1 MADLSDNQKKTQ
13 IPPPKEGFSL
23 GGQAPNQSFGAPAVS
38 GSQASDFWQSD
49 QTKNLGTD
57 TGLSK
62 PGPNQNLSTSKFQL
76 PPQDIQVVSRQSSV
90 VSRQKNQIVP
100 EQQPPT
106 TAPQP
111 SAPNPRPSASP
122 TQDARII
129 AKETLDQREA
139 EKVFHEG
146 MLSVRDII
154 APAAFVIN
162 PGYLQL
168 GDTFCKT
175 LFVYTY
181 PRYLEANWLSPI
193 INYDI
198 TMDIGLHIHP
208 LETANVMRELKTQVG
223 KIQSSMMI
231 AQEKG
236 APRDPELETALG
248 DVEALR
254 DVLQRGE
261 VRLFQLGL
269 YFTIY
274 AHTLEELGTLTKQL
288 ESTLGGMLIYTKETL
303 LQMDSGFV
311 ATAPLLRDAISVL
324 RNLDTGSLS
333 SVFPFT
339 SSELTQEDGILYGV
353 NRHNNSLIIFDRF
366 NLENANSVVF
376 AKSGSGK
383 SYMIKLEALR
393 SLMFGTD
400 IIIVD
405 PENEY
410 KNLCDAVGGS
420 YLRISLNS
428 QQRINP
434 FDLPRG
440 LDPEKESGEDILRS
454 TISSLHGLINL
465 MVGGLTP
472 EEDALVEKGLYE
484 AYALKDITTDP
495 ESQKN
500 EPPIMQDFYNVLSN
514 MNGTES
520 ITRRLSKYVEGTF
533 AGLFNAP
540 TNFELKPGFV
550 AFSVRDLE
558 EELRPVAMYT
568 ILNYIW
574 TKIRMDM
581 RRRLMIIDE
590 AWWMMQYEDSAK
602 FLHGLAKR
610 ARKYYL
616 GLTII
621 SQDVEDF
628 LSSRFGKAIVSNSS
642 MQVLLKQS
650 TASVDIVAETFGLT
664 EGEKYLLLGSDIG
677 EGLFF
682 AGLNHVAIKVIA
694 SYSEDQIITT
704 NPEQLLA
711 QAGTTPTDQQE
722 L

>member
-1 MADLSDNQKKTQ
+1 MPDPIKNPTSADTSTFGRPVATPPASSLS
-13 IPPPKEGFSL
+13 SL
-23 GGQAPNQSFGAPAVS
+23 SSSSSSP
-38 GSQASDFWQSD
+38 SQPLSSSSSADFWQD
-49 QTKNLGTD
+49 AKNPTLD
-57 TGLSK
+57 PKESQLSK
-62 PGPNQNLSTSKFQL
+62 KFTT
-76 PPQDIQVVSRQSSV
+76 PPQITIGEG
-90 VSRQKNQIVP
+90 K
-100 EQQPPT
+100 PPT
-106 TAPQP
+106 LEVEESTELQKPVVDSKTSPPIAENPQP
-111 SAPNPRPSASP
+111 EPDP
-122 TQDARII
+122 QQL
-129 AKETLDQREA
+129 AKENLIVKEA
-139 EKVFHEG
+139 QKVFAEG

-154 APAAFVIN
+154 APAAFLVN
-162 PGYLQL
+162 PSYLQL
-168 GDTFCKT
+168 GDIFCKT

-193 INYDI
+193 INYDV
-198 TMDIGLHIHP
+198 TMDIGMHIHP
-208 LETANVMRELKTQVG
+208 LETANVMHDLKNQVG

-274 AHTLEELGTLTKQL
+274 GDTLEELNTLVKQF
-288 ESTLGGMLIYTKETL
+288 ESTLGGMLIYTKESL
-303 LQMDSGFV
+303 LQMDGGFIS
-311 ATAPLLRDAISVL
+311 TAPLMEDKISVL
-324 RNLDTGSLS
+324 RNLDTGSIS
-333 SVFPFT
+333 SIFPFT
-339 SSELTQEDGILYGV
+339 SSELTQEDGILYGI

-383 SYMIKLEALR
+383 SYLIKLEALR
-393 SLMFGTD
+393 SLMLGTD
-400 IIIVD
+400 IIVVD
-405 PENEY
+405 PESEY

-420 YLRISLNS
+420 YLKISLNAK
-428 QQRINP
+428 QRINP

-440 LDPEKESGEDILRS
+440 INPEKETGDDVLRS
-454 TISSLHGLINL
+454 NISSLHGLINL

-472 EEDALVEKGLYE
+472 EEDALVEKGIYE
-484 AYALKDITTDP
+484 TYALKDITTDP

-520 ITRRLSKYVEGTF
+520 VTRRLSKYTEGTF

-550 AFSVRDLE
+550 VFSVRDLE
-558 EELRPVAMYT
+558 EQLRPIAMYM
-568 ILNYIW
+568 ILDYIW

-628 LSSRFGKAIVSNSS
+628 LASRYGKAIVSNSS
-642 MQVLLKQS
+642 MQILLKQS
-650 TASVDIVAETFGLT
+650 TASIDIVAETFALT
-664 EGEKYLLLGSDIG
+664 EGEKYLLLESDVG

-694 SYSEDQIITT
+694 SYTEDQIITT
-704 NPEQLLA
+704 DPEQLLS
-711 QAGTTPTDQQE
+711 QTGQTPQGQE
-722 L
+722 SL

>member
-1 MADLSDNQKKTQ
+1 MDKNTQNNPITDNSSASGSPQPNDSFGSPTASPTFNQATSDN
-13 IPPPKEGFSL
+13 
-23 GGQAPNQSFGAPAVS
+23 
-38 GSQASDFWQSD
+38 DFWQSEAKPT
-49 QTKNLGTD
+49 QNTNPKTIQQP
-57 TGLSK
+57 TGAEFK
-62 PGPNQNLSTSKFQL
+62 L
-76 PPQDIQVVSRQSSV
+76 PPQEIEIKQTPMTSATD
-90 VSRQKNQIVP
+90 
-100 EQQPPT
+100 T
-106 TAPQP
+106 TAQNPGSQPQQTVAETEQP
-111 SAPNPRPSASP
+111 EEADPRS
-122 TQDARII
+122 I
-129 AKETLDQREA
+129 AQTNLESREA
-139 EKVFHEG
+139 ERIFREG
-146 MLSVRDII
+146 MLTVRDII
-154 APAAFVIN
+154 APASFMMN
-162 PGYLQL
+162 PGFLRL

-208 LETANVMRELKTQVG
+208 LETVNVMKDLKNQVG

-236 APRDPELETALG
+236 SPRDPELETALG

-274 AHTLEELGTLTKQL
+274 AHTLEELNTLTKQL
-288 ESTLGGMLIYTKETL
+288 ESTLGGMLIYTKETM
-303 LQMDSGFV
+303 LQMNDGFV
-311 ATAPLLRDAISVL
+311 ATAPMMRDNISVL
-324 RNLDTGSLS
+324 RNLDTGSVS

-339 SSELTQEDGILYGV
+339 SSELTQEDGILYGI
-353 NRHNNSLIIFDRF
+353 NRHNNSLVIFDRF
-366 NLENANSVVF
+366 DLENANAVVF

-383 SYMIKLEALR
+383 SYMVKLEALR
-393 SLMFGTD
+393 SLMYGTD

-405 PENEY
+405 PESEY

-420 YLRISLNS
+420 YLRYSLNS
-428 QQRINP
+428 KQRINP

-440 LDPEKESGEDILRS
+440 LDPTKESGEDVLRS
-454 TISSLHGLINL
+454 NISSVHGLINL

-472 EEDALVEKGLYE
+472 EEDAVVEKALYE

-495 ESQKN
+495 ESQRN

-520 ITRRLSKYVEGTF
+520 ITRRLSKFVEGTF

-550 AFSVRDLE
+550 VFSVRDLE
-558 EELRPVAMYT
+558 EQLRPVAMYT

-642 MQVLLKQS
+642 MQILLKQS

-664 EGEKYLLLGSDIG
+664 EGEKYLLLESDVG

-711 QAGTTPTDQQE
+711 QSGNTPTDQE
-722 L
+722 MM

>member
-1 MADLSDNQKKTQ
+1 MPDLIPKNSSNSQNANQPRTDFSIPINNSADNQQPTSAGGSDDFWANTPQNKISDKTDLSDPLTAPKKFKLPTQ
-13 IPPPKEGFSL
+13 IGVPTNNSP
-23 GGQAPNQSFGAPAVS
+23 
-38 GSQASDFWQSD
+38 
-49 QTKNLGTD
+49 
-57 TGLSK
+57 
-62 PGPNQNLSTSKFQL
+62 ST
-76 PPQDIQVVSRQSSV
+76 
-90 VSRQKNQIVP
+90 
-100 EQQPPT
+100 PPT
-106 TAPQP
+106 
-111 SAPNPRPSASP
+111 SP
-122 TQDARII
+122 TNNNSANVTQTTNQPVTNDPRLTAQ
-129 AKETLDQREA
+129 ETIEAREA
-139 EKVFHEG
+139 QKIFQEG
-146 MLSVRDII
+146 MLTVRDII
-154 APAAFVIN
+154 APAAYVIN
-162 PGYLQL
+162 PNYLQL

-181 PRYLEANWLSPI
+181 PRYLEANWLSPL

-198 TMDIGLHIHP
+198 TMDIGMHIHP
-208 LETANVMRELKTQVG
+208 LETSNVMKDLKSQVG
-223 KIQSSMMI
+223 KIQSSLMI

-236 APRDPELETALG
+236 QPRDPELETALG

-274 AHTLEELGTLTKQL
+274 AHSLEELNTLTKQM

-303 LQMDSGFV
+303 LQMSDGFIS
-311 ATAPLLRDAISVL
+311 TAPMMRDKISVL
-324 RNLDTGSLS
+324 RNLDTGSIS
-333 SVFPFT
+333 SIFPFT
-339 SSELTQEDGILYGV
+339 SSELTQEDGILYGI

-366 NLENANSVVF
+366 SLENANSVVF

-393 SLMFGTD
+393 GLMFGTD

-405 PENEY
+405 PESEY

-420 YLRISLNS
+420 YLQYSLNS

-434 FDLPRG
+434 FDLPRS
-440 LDPEKESGEDILRS
+440 LDSEKESGEDVLRS
-454 TISSLHGLINL
+454 NVSSLHGLINL

-472 EEDALVEKGLYE
+472 AEDSLVEKGLYE

-533 AGLFNAP
+533 AGIFNAP

-550 AFSVRDLE
+550 VFSVRDLE
-558 EELRPVAMYT
+558 EQLRPVAMYT

-628 LSSRFGKAIVSNSS
+628 LSSRYGKAIVSNSS

-650 TASVDIVAETFGLT
+650 NASIDIIAETFGLT
-664 EGEKYLLLGSDIG
+664 EGEKYLLLESDVG

-694 SYSEDQIITT
+694 SYSEDQVITT

-711 QAGTTPTDQQE
+711 QSGQSPSDQAE
-722 L
+722 M